1 VHAPVEVAR
10 LQLRRGWRGLVGIA
24 VLVALVGGLL
34 PGAAAGARRTA
45 TAVDRMIVSTETA
58 DVTRVVTVVTV
69 ACVAGVLPSL
79 AGLRHRPADVLR
91 AK

>member
-10 LQLRRGWRGLVGIA
+10 LQLRRWWRGLVGIA
-24 VLVALVGGLL
+24 V
-34 PGAAAGARRTA
+34 
-45 TAVDRMIVSTETA
+45 
-58 DVTRVVTVVTV
+58 TRVVTVVTI